1 MRDANNKT
9 ITATLT
15 SIRVA
20 AASAAGRIPRGK
32 QMRTIK
38 QALVALIG
46 TGFLVA
52 SSCALAQETP
62 TTAPAGVKVVE
73 AKEVADLQKQGAIL
87 VDTRK
92 ANEFSDATIKGA
104 ISVPYDPEKSAK
116 DAGFD
121 ASQDK
126 FDLSK
131 LADKNA
137 KIVAFCNSG
146 TCWKSY
152 KAAVVLAK
160 NGYKNVFWYR
170 NGFPDWKARKLPT
183 E

>member
-1 MRDANNKT
+1 MRT
-9 ITATLT
+9 
-15 SIRVA
+15 
-20 AASAAGRIPRGK
+20 
-32 QMRTIK
+32 TIK
-38 QALVALIG
+38 QALVTLVSS
-46 TGFLVA
+46 GFLVA
-52 SSCALAQETP
+52 AGGALAQETP
-62 TTAPAGVKVVE
+62 TAAPAGVKIVE
-73 AKEVADLQKQGAIL
+73 AKEVADLQKQGATL

-92 ANEFSDATIKGA
+92 AIEFSDATIKGA

-116 DAGFD
+116 DASFD
-121 ASQDK
+121 STQDK
-126 FDLSK
+126 FDLAK

-160 NGYKNVFWYR
+160 NGYKNVYWYR

>member
-1 MRDANNKT
+1 MNALKKLLLA
-9 ITATLT
+9 I
-15 SIRVA
+15 
-20 AASAAGRIPRGK
+20 AGFGL
-32 QMRTIK
+32 M
-38 QALVALIG
+38 AGAGGV
-46 TGFLVA
+46 
-52 SSCALAQETP
+52 LAQETP
-62 TTAPAGVKVVE
+62 TAAPAGVKLVE
-73 AKEVADLQKQGAIL
+73 AKAVQDLQAKGASI

-92 ANEFSDATIKGA
+92 AGEFADGTIKGA

-126 FDLSK
+126 FDMSK
-131 LADKNA
+131 LADKS
-137 KIVAFCNSG
+137 KDIVVFCNSG

-160 NGYKNVFWYR
+160 NGYKNVYWYR